1 MPVNLLDPSME
12 DLPVP
17 IMVDILSR
25 LPVKTF
31 IRCKCVCKEWL
42 DLISDSYF
50 ANRHISRSSE
60 ILMIHHKSN
69 YEDKRAAGILK
80 WVEVEDGEV

>member
-25 LPVKTF
+25 LPVMT
-31 IRCKCVCKEWL
+31 IIHCKCVCKEWL